1 MQAFKELK
9 GYLALAPVLH
19 YYDPS
24 LLTKIKTNALDRVV
38 AGVISQ

>member
-9 GYLALAPVLH
+9 GYLALVLVLH

-24 LLTKIKTNALDRVV
+24 LLIKIETNALDGVV
-38 AGVISQ
+38 AGVMS